1 MTLIYFNHALP
12 DLDQL
17 RPDYNCFGMLFNF
30 LSRLNAPYNDFDI
43 YFNHALPDLDR
54 LRPDYN
60 CFDMLSNFF
69 YPT

>member
-1 MTLIYFNHALP
+1 MTLIHFNHALA
-12 DLDQL
+12 DLDRL
-17 RPDYNCFGMLFNF
+17 RQDYNCFGMLSSSFPD
-30 LSRLNAPYNDFDI
+30 LTELTTTLT